1 MDILGRAEALIF
13 INKGQ
18 SEEEKALLS
27 AIGDLITDKVMRRI
41 TKYIPDTKE
50 IPKVLEYAIVEA
62 IISRYNRIGTEGMST
77 EMVEG
82 HSMTFEKNDK
92 AMEDLMAEVDDWID
106 DNLEDS
112 TIKKVVRFL

>member
-13 INKGQ
+13 INKCQ

-27 AIGDLITDKVMRRI
+27 AISDLITDKVMARI
-41 TKYIPDTKE
+41 KRYIPETEE

-77 EMVEG
+77 EIVEG
-82 HSMTFEKNDK
+82 HTMTFEKNDK
-92 AMEDLMAEVDDWID
+92 AMDDLMEEVDDWID

-112 TIKKVVRFL
+112 TMKKVVRFL